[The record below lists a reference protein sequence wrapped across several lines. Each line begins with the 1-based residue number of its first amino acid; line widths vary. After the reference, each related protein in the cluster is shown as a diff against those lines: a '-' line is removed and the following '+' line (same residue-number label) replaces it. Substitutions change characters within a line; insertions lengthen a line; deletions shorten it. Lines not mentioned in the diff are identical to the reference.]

1 MQDLDDSDFTL
12 HSRCKQA
19 FESIIDLNLSPADL
33 DRACSANSLL
43 VWKVLILDD
52 FAQDVVS
59 PLLHLGDL
67 RHHNVTL
74 HLQLHAQRPPLHHVT
89 AVYVMLPTPAN
100 IKRLEEDCRGN
111 LYDLF
116 QLNFLEPIGDDSMEV
131 LAKAIAPDINRLHKV
146 YDHCLSFLV
155 LEPKL
160 FITMGP
166 DFRLWNDRRTTDSE
180 VEEFFSSTAHRLF
193 TVLRTLKVLPIIR
206 AGPGFSEGIAPRV
219 AELCAAAASE
229 ETHPS
234 RPLLLIVD
242 RSIDLTVMLH
252 HPWTY
257 QALIYDLLEGA
268 LNKVVLNTPQPAGA
282 PAQAKVYELNP
293 YRDDFWSEH
302 STNSF
307 ETVLQS
313 VDQHVKAWKAK
324 YESMGSNLTAAMESM
339 PEITEKKDQLDMHA
353 SIATNLV
360 EQVKRRKLDK
370 FNSLEEG
377 IMKNQFDNRL
387 FQSLMEETEAG
398 DKERALV
405 IALIKKAVTGPQ
417 AVGLGLSSDLK
428 RYLDSELLPKEDSE
442 RQSSFSYLS
451 SIAGKMKGRFQQLY
465 DDGFMLG
472 LTQLLD
478 RALGHKASELG
489 YYDPKHMNSK
499 QVYKRQF
506 NEAIVFVVGGG
517 SYAEYHNLMKY
528 AEKTG
533 KRIIYGATDLPH
545 PGEFLEQIKAL
556 ASG

>member
-1 MQDLDDSDFTL
+1 MQQDLEDSDFTL

-19 FESIIDLNLSPADL
+19 FECILDLNLSVPDL
-33 DRACSANSLL
+33 DRACSSNSLL
-43 VWKVLILDD
+43 VWKVLIMDD

-74 HLQLHAQRPPLHHVT
+74 HLQLHAQRPPLHNVT

-116 QLNFLEPIGDDSMEV
+116 QLNFLEPLGEESMEV
-131 LAKAIAPDINRLHKV
+131 LAKAVAADINRLHRV

-166 DFRLWNDRRTTDSE
+166 DFRHWNDRRTTDSE
-180 VEEFFSSTAHRLF
+180 VEDFFSSTAHRLF

-206 AGPGFSEGIAPRV
+206 SGPGFSEGIAPRV

-268 LNKVVLNTPQPAGA
+268 LNKVVLKTGAAQP
-282 PAQAKVYELNP
+282 KVYELNP
-293 YRDDFWSEH
+293 YRDDFWAGN

-307 ETVLQS
+307 ETVLQA

-324 YESMGSNLTAAMESM
+324 YESMGSNLTAAMDSM

-353 SIATNLV
+353 SIATSLV
-360 EQVKRRKLDK
+360 DQVKRRKLDK

-377 IMKNQFDNRL
+377 IMKNQFDSRL
-387 FQSLMEETEAG
+387 LQSLLEETEAK
-398 DKERALV
+398 DRERALV
-405 IALIKKAVTGPQ
+405 IALMKQAITGPQ
-417 AVGLGLSSDLK
+417 ALAFGLSSDLK
-428 RYLDSELLPKEDSE
+428 RYLDSELLPKDDSE

-451 SIAGKMKGRFQQLY
+451 NIAEKMKGRFQQLY

-478 RALGHKASELG
+478 RALSHKASELG

-533 KRIIYGATDLPH
+533 KRIVYGATDMPH
-545 PGEFLEQIKAL
+545 PEEFLEQIRAL